1 MAKKQ
6 VALST
11 ENEVEKR
18 YLSQIEKKKRR
29 RTKRKIIK
37 YIFLLSM
44 VLLIFAYLTSDISK
58 VKSLVVQENNLYS
71 DEKILE
77 MAKLDYNSS
86 FILNPS
92 FVIAYRIEKDELIKK
107 AHVSKNLQNGIEISI
122 DEEKVIGY
130 LDDEKKRLLVQ
141 NKGIIEYEDWE
152 SLIYSSIPRIGKF
165 TDSQLEELNQA
176 FLNVEKEMILMISE
190 IEAYKTSYD
199 DNMVQLIMVDGNR
212 ITTSMKGIE
221 MINKYKDVL
230 KSLQGSHVC
239 LYLEE
244 ISGTIFKEADDC
256 RGGLVNPSPSEDA
269 SIPVEEP
276 TELPVSDVQENVD
289 EEYSQDSE
297 EVANEGSE
305 DVGEV
310 QTDE

>member
-1 MAKKQ
+1 MAKKK
-6 VALST
+6 VELST

-37 YIFLLSM
+37 YIFLFSI

-58 VKSLVVQENNLYS
+58 VKSLVVQDNNLYS

-77 MAKLDYNSS
+77 MAQLDYNSS
-86 FILNPS
+86 FVLNPS
-92 FVIAYRIEKDELIKK
+92 FVLAYRLEKDELIKK
-107 AHVSKNLQNGIEISI
+107 AHVSKNFQGGIEITI

-130 LDDEKKRLLVQ
+130 LDDEKQRLLVQ
-141 NKGIIEYEDWE
+141 GSGIIEYEAWE

-165 TDSQLEELNQA
+165 TESQLAELDQA
-176 FLNVEKEMILMISE
+176 FLNVDKDMILMISE

-199 DNMVQLIMVDGNR
+199 ENMIQLIMVDGNR
-212 ITTSMKGIE
+212 ITTSMEGIA

-256 RGGLVNPSPSEDA
+256 RGGLVNPTPIEAALPTEEVPVDSQTAVENET
-269 SIPVEEP
+269 PVEE
-276 TELPVSDVQENVD
+276 VD
-289 EEYSQDSE
+289 EAEISE
-297 EVANEGSE
+297 PIDEVDTSGEG
-305 DVGEV
+305 